1 MLNKNIANRQKNSI
15 ASNAVLSND
24 NESNSLTECRYLSSL
39 PKERAKI
46 IDGLHTALED
56 CLSEEEVHF

>member
-15 ASNAVLSND
+15 ASNAVLTND
-24 NESNSLTECRYLSSL
+24 NESNSLTECLYLSSL

-56 CLSEEEVHF
+56 CLSEEEVNF

>member
-24 NESNSLTECRYLSSL
+24 NASNGLTECLYLSSL

-56 CLSEEEVHF
+56 CLSEEEVNF